1 MAEIAIGTA
10 GWSYRDWE
18 GIVYPRSERDKLRFL
33 ARYVDRIEID
43 TTFYR
48 IPAPETVQS
57 WHARTADFPG
67 FRFTAKLHQ
76 IFTHGPGFGP
86 ADIRAFHAA
95 MEPLSANGRLSHLL
109 AQFRWDF
116 VDDAAA
122 RRRLAELKAAFGD
135 LAVFTLELRHASWQQ
150 DRALDYLR
158 TLGVTLANL
167 DYPLAGNSFSLPVTG
182 IGEHAY
188 LRLHGRNTAAWF
200 DSKAGR
206 DQAYNYCY
214 GGSELDGILQRV
226 VEIAQRAKSVTLVAN
241 NHYQGKAVLNALE
254 LKGAIAG
261 RKVDAPADLVR
272 AYPRLAAI
280 VREAGDGAPRQGE
293 LEL

>member
-48 IPAPETVQS
+48 IPAPETVRS

-122 RRRLAELKAAFGD
+122 RRRLVNVVDDAALSTFQVPAVIERAPLQLAISSGGAAPMLARRLRERLETELDPALGALAGLFAAQYLIQPEQDADVLLASVPDFLKHETIPYLRRTKSGERMDDLRPMVYDLIPRENGLLAALALREQGTAKPEALIQALAAFAGATVPPCLITRLQLLD
-135 LAVFTLELRHASWQQ
+135 ERFSPLE
-150 DRALDYLR
+150 
-158 TLGVTLANL
+158 
-167 DYPLAGNSFSLPVTG
+167 
-182 IGEHAY
+182 
-188 LRLHGRNTAAWF
+188 
-200 DSKAGR
+200 
-206 DQAYNYCY
+206 
-214 GGSELDGILQRV
+214 
-226 VEIAQRAKSVTLVAN
+226 
-241 NHYQGKAVLNALE
+241 
-254 LKGAIAG
+254 
-261 RKVDAPADLVR
+261 DA
-272 AYPRLAAI
+272 
-280 VREAGDGAPRQGE
+280 
-293 LEL
+293 

>member
-48 IPAPETVQS
+48 IPAPATAQS

-76 IFTHGPGFGP
+76 MFTHGPGFGP
-86 ADIRAFHAA
+86 ADSRAFRAA
-95 MEPLSANGRLSHLL
+95 RERWSSTEPEPSPRPVSGWTLPTSRGPAAL
-109 AQFRWDF
+109 AQ
-116 VDDAAA
+116 
-122 RRRLAELKAAFGD
+122 LKQAFGD
-135 LAVFTLELRHASWQQ
+135 LAGHLELRHIIA
-150 DRALDYLR
+150 AGGVDYLR
-158 TLGVTLANL
+158 TLASRSQTRYRGW
-167 DYPLAGNSFSLPVTG
+167 NSFSCGHRDRRARLPPGSTD
-182 IGEHAY
+182 A
-188 LRLHGRNTAAWF
+188 RAAWF

-214 GGSELDGILQRV
+214 GGSELDGILQRAA
-226 VEIAQRAKSVTLVAN
+226 EIAKRAKSVTIIAN
-241 NHYQGKAVLNALE
+241 NHYQGKAVVNALE
-254 LKGAIAG
+254 IKGAITG
-261 RKVDAPADLVR
+261 RKGDAPADLVR

-280 VREAGDGAPRQGE
+280 AREADDGAPQQGE
-293 LEL
+293 LDL